1 MADSLSPDAIAQ
13 RTFSQ
18 RLRGYNPDEVGA
30 FLEEVAQ
37 SVRELKSRSDT
48 LHSRLLE
55 LGNRDL
61 TAEFDLISQDIGRIL
76 QEARQTA
83 EGMRKRAA
91 GDSETLLEEAQR
103 SSIEL
108 RSDAWLTS
116 DKLLADSAK
125 EAAAILQKA
134 ERDSLVI
141 ISEAERDAHHR
152 QSATRQESEE
162 TVRAAKLEA
171 ERVLMDARS
180 RADELILDA
189 GRKVEA
195 AEKRATAVE
204 DRRSEMLTELENAR
218 QTISK
223 LEGEIEQ
230 RREALAGP
238 SPEEVES
245 STVKLLTS
253 VDREAP
259 DSDES
264 TVWEEGHEVVKIV
277 RPPKRIVEPPSE
289 PVDAE
294 AMAAEVARLRSP
306 AKQEVEPIAA
316 EPPRK
321 QAKEPSPVPAVE
333 EPHEPTPVAP
343 VEEPHEPTPVAPV
356 EEPHEPAAV
365 GAIAETAP
373 AEIIVPP
380 ANDIDDLFARLRRV
394 EQETPPPAPAQPIAG
409 EIGPDEASPIQD
421 LAARPVPPPAGMG
434 KPFDLRDRLLL
445 PVTNRVLRAVKR
457 ELTEAQNIALEEL
470 RVEEGNWEPDAAT
483 IAERLHDSVG
493 ELLVD
498 SYGGGWA
505 AAAEITESDL
515 VPDGV
520 GHDDPA
526 EWARRLAEALTAA
539 VSTALAESHR
549 DGRGPR
555 QLAAGLSRVYRT
567 WRTDEAERRIR
578 DIAAGAYHRGLIDG
592 FGAAGHGAARWLV
605 AGRGCTICREAAE
618 AGAVALGSV
627 FEDSVTE
634 PPAHDDCSCTLVP
647 A

>member
-141 ISEAERDAHHR
+141 ISEAEREAHHR
-152 QSATRQESEE
+152 QSATRREAEE

-189 GRKVEA
+189 SRKVEA
-195 AEKRATAVE
+195 AEKRAAAVE
-204 DRRSEMLTELENAR
+204 ERRSEMLTELENAR

-245 STVKLLTS
+245 STVKLLKS

-306 AKQEVEPIAA
+306 AKQKVGPIAI
-316 EPPRK
+316 EPPHE

-333 EPHEPTPVAP
+333 EPDEPTPVAP
-343 VEEPHEPTPVAPV
+343 VEEL
-356 EEPHEPAAV
+356 HEPAAV
-365 GAIAETAP
+365 VAIAETAP

-394 EQETPPPAPAQPIAG
+394 EQETPPPVPAQPIAG

-421 LAARPVPPPAGMG
+421 SAARPVPPPARMS
-434 KPFDLRDRLLL
+434 KPFDVRDRLLL

-515 VPDGV
+515 APDGV

-578 DIAAGAYHRGLIDG
+578 DIAAGAYHRGLVDG